1 LFLFGL
7 ESGKNPLTFFMR
19 GNVTVA
25 QISVQLDPPSY
36 TKYIN
41 FELRLNT
48 IGIVTKD
55 FHVFKVLPYY

>member
-1 LFLFGL
+1 
-7 ESGKNPLTFFMR
+7 MR
-19 GNVTVA
+19 GNVTVG

-36 TKYIN
+36 TEYIN

-55 FHVFKVLPYY
+55 FHVFKVLLYY